1 MKYFLRPYRRMEVA
15 AAGFVM
21 LLLCSPPGAVAQLNG
36 VKHLIQEMNPLISH
50 SAAQGYLGVL
60 VGDVDSETAS
70 KLKLKDARGAVVTLI
85 DHDAPAGQAGLHVND
100 VILSVNGQT
109 VENAE
114 HFGRILREFP
124 AGRKV
129 TLAVSREGAQQEMT
143 IQLVDRKVMEQAVW
157 NKMNKV
163 EDDPAPAGNAILS
176 GGGGGADAL
185 PGFHMPWF
193 SSGLN
198 VGAMV
203 EPLTSQMADYLGVP
217 NGIMVKQVSH
227 RSEAAAAGLK
237 AYDVVLRVGNESMN
251 TTADWDR
258 ALRANRGK
266 PVQITILRERRQQ
279 TLNLQVDSK
288 RK

>member
-1 MKYFLRPYRRMEVA
+1 MKYFLRPVRRMEVA
-15 AAGFVM
+15 AAGVA
-21 LLLCSPPGAVAQLNG
+21 LVLLCTPPGAVAQLNE
-36 VKHLIQEMNPLISH
+36 VKHLVHEMNPLISH
-50 SAAQGYLGVL
+50 SSAQGYLGVL
-60 VGDVDSETAS
+60 VGDVDSEAAG

-85 DHDAPAGQAGLHVND
+85 DHDAPAGQAGLRVND
-100 VILSVNGQT
+100 VILSINGQT

-129 TLAVSREGAQQEMT
+129 TLAVSRDGAQQEMT

-163 EDDPAPAGNAILS
+163 EDDAPPAGNAILS
-176 GGGGGADAL
+176 GGGGGGDAL

-217 NGIMVKQVSH
+217 NGIMVKQVAH
-227 RSEAAAAGLK
+227 RSEAAVAGLK
-237 AYDVVLRVGNESMN
+237 AYDVVLRVGSDSMN

-266 PVQITILRERRQQ
+266 PVQITILRERKQQ